1 MNSERTNDGMQSI
14 SSSLA
19 PLAKKLFGKNGFVEL
34 DIITN
39 WEAIIGKSIAEF
51 VHPQSI
57 EFKRGQK
64 TGGTLFVCVDS
75 GAFAAEISHKQQ
87 FIIEKINT
95 YFGYGAVEK
104 IKIMQAQSPETD
116 IKKQTPLTGNKK
128 TLVTLKE
135 QNYIDSQTA
144 GIKDE
149 NLRHALQ
156 ELGNNIF
163 MQEEKK

>member
-1 MNSERTNDGMQSI
+1 MSSERTNIGMQSI
-14 SSSLA
+14 SASLA

-39 WEAIIGKSIAEF
+39 WKAIIGENIAEF

-64 TGGTLFVCVDS
+64 TGGTLYVCVDS
-75 GAFAAEISHKQQ
+75 GAFATEISHKQQ

-104 IKIMQAQSPETD
+104 IKIIQAQASETND
-116 IKKQTPLTGNKK
+116 KKQAPLTGEKK

-135 QNYIDSQTA
+135 QNYIDEQTA
-144 GIKDE
+144 DIKDE
-149 NLRHALQ
+149 DLRHILQ
-156 ELGNNIF
+156 KLGNNIF